1 MNIPDC
7 NSSLVSSRFKRELTN
22 LYTKHLTENCH
33 ELMSDLQ
40 HVYVSAGFDDKALK
54 VSSDLVEFVEQLCSN
69 HEEADTHIL
78 LHVAYQVSLGA
89 KRAVVASP
97 DTNIFGATCTSF

>member
-7 NSSLVSSRFKRELTN
+7 KSSLVSSHFKRELTN

-33 ELMSDLQ
+33 ELMSDSQ

-54 VSSDLVEFVEQLCSN
+54 MYSDLVEFVEQICSN
-69 HEEADTHIL
+69 HEEADKGVL
-78 LHVAYQVSLGA
+78 LLVAYQVSLGE
-89 KRAVVASP
+89 K
-97 DTNIFGATCTSF
+97 